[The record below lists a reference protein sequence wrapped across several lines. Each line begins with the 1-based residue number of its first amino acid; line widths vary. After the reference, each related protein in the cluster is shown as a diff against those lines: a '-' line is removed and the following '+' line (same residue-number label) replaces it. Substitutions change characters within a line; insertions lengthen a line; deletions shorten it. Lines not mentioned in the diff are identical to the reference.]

1 MGIQFDIL
9 LSFLI
14 WPYITKF
21 IESLIPTSTLGTSCS
36 LGRQQSTPPPAASV
50 EYVMH
55 LSLVLPLTPSLKTS
69 LLTHSLSLLPSAP
82 TA

>member
-1 MGIQFDIL
+1 MGILFDIL
-9 LSFLI
+9 LSFSI

-21 IESLIPTSTLGTSCS
+21 IESLIPTSTQGISCS
-36 LGRQQSTPPPAASV
+36 LGCQQSTNSAAFV

-55 LSLVLPLTPSLKTS
+55 QSLVLPWTPSLKTS